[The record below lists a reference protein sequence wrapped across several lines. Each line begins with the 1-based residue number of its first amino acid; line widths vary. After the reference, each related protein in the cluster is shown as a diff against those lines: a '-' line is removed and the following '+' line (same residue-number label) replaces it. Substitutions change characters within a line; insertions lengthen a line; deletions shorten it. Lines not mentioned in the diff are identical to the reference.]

1 MINQKGNAKKI
12 LVTGAAGFI
21 GFHLSRKLLEQ
32 GFFVTGYD
40 NLNDYYEVTL
50 KEDRLRILE
59 NYKNFTFIKGDVA
72 IKEEVDELF
81 QTVKPDYVIH
91 LAAQAGV
98 RYSIENPKAYMDSNI
113 TGFFHI
119 LEALRIYGT
128 KHLVYASSSS
138 VYGANKKIPFSTED
152 KTDQP
157 VSFYAVTKKTN
168 ELMAYTYSH
177 LYQIPATGL
186 RFFTVYGPYGRP
198 DMAYF
203 SFAKSIWEEKPIK
216 VFNNGNLY
224 RDFTYIDDIVEG
236 MVRIMEK
243 PPVPDTNQVR
253 HKVYNIGN
261 HRPENLMDFIRVLE
275 NCLGK
280 KAKIRFYPM
289 QDGDVYQTCADV
301 ADLKSDF
308 DFYPDTPMEIGLK
321 KFTDWYLSRYERK
334 ISDYIA

>member
-261 HRPENLMDFIRVLE
+261 HRSENLMDFIRVLE

-308 DFYPDTPMEIGLK
+308 DFYPDTPIEIGLK

>member
-308 DFYPDTPMEIGLK
+308 DFYPDTPIEIGLK

>member
-261 HRPENLMDFIRVLE
+261 HRSENLMDFIRVLE

>member
-334 ISDYIA
+334 ISDYIV